1 MLLLNSTSE
10 QPVLLAL
17 LIVAGL
23 LALAVALSDLVL
35 SRVMAETAAEF
46 VFTAP
51 LVTSAINELVAVD
64 EPAPGSSRSYTTFCT
79 LFGHHW
85 PSLALAAYCTR
96 EFCFSAC

>member
-1 MLLLNSTSE
+1 M
-10 QPVLLAL
+10 LAL

-51 LVTSAINELVAVD
+51 SAINEFVAVED
-64 EPAPGSSRSYTTFCT
+64 PAPGSNRSYT
-79 LFGHHW
+79 LF
-85 PSLALAAYCTR
+85 
-96 EFCFSAC
+96 